1 MDVFFI
7 ILAVVLL
14 AVLTYKGMPV
24 ILASLLCACGLCLC
38 LGIDPYKAL
47 TETMMPGVGGFF
59 TNYLLIFLLGAL
71 LSEIMKA
78 SSATEAIASMLF
90 KIFGEK
96 YVMIALCLLGTVI
109 CLSGISMY
117 VAFFACTPIAISMLK
132 KANLPRRLW
141 IGAWTAGT
149 CTYAMTGP
157 FAPTM
162 QNAVGVKF
170 LGTTMSA
177 GWEIGLIGWVPFAI
191 VIFVYEYLSGV
202 RAKKRGEIFVVRPDE
217 TFTED
222 TDIKR
227 KPHWILPLIPIA
239 ALFIMVNVFS
249 LAIETGMLAAMGIMI
264 ICLWKYLPRD
274 GHTVSSMISTAFQNA
289 ALAVVNPA
297 MIVGFAAVMTSTPTF
312 LSLTNKVVELGSDP
326 LATAA
331 ALAGLASC
339 LSGSC
344 VAGLS
349 VAFPTCVQMFGNSG
363 LNLETLHRVATMGAG
378 TIDSLPH
385 SGALHGYTAITKE
398 NMKDV
403 YGDIFVVSV
412 LCPLGATILSIIA
425 AYLLGLVYV

>member
-1 MDVFFI
+1 MDVFFL

-24 ILASLLCACGLCLC
+24 ILASLLCACSLC
-38 LGIDPYKAL
+38 LGIDPYKAIM
-47 TETMMPGVGGFF
+47 ETMMPGVGGFF

-78 SSATEAIASMLF
+78 SGATESIASILF
-90 KIFGEK
+90 QIFGEK
-96 YVMIALCLLGTVI
+96 YVMISLCLLGTII

-132 KANLPRRLW
+132 RADLPRRLW

-177 GWEIGLIGWVPFAI
+177 GWKIGLIGWVPFTI
-191 VIFVYEYLSGV
+191 LIFLYEYRSGV
-202 RAKKRGEIFVVRPDE
+202 RAKKRGERFVIRPDE
-217 TFTED
+217 TFTDDED
-222 TDIKR
+222 IQS
-227 KPHWILPLIPIA
+227 KPHWILPLIPII
-239 ALFIMVNVFS
+239 ALFIMVNAFNF
-249 LAIETGMLAAMGIMI
+249 AIETGMLMATVIAI
-264 ICLWKYLPRD
+264 ICLWKHLPRD
-274 GHTVSSMISTAFQNA
+274 RKMASDMISTAFQNA
-289 ALAVVNPA
+289 MLSVVNPA
-297 MIVGFAAVMTSTPTF
+297 MIVGFASVVTTTSTF
-312 LSLTNKVVELGSDP
+312 QSLTGKVVESGGDP
-326 LATAA
+326 MITAA

-349 VAFPTCVQMFGNSG
+349 VAFPTCMQMFGNSG

-385 SGALHGYTAITKE
+385 SGALHGYAAITKE
-398 NMKDV
+398 KMKDV

-412 LCPLGATILSIIA
+412 LCPLGATIVSIAA

>member
-1 MDVFFI
+1 MDVFLI
-7 ILAVVLL
+7 ILSMLLL
-14 AVLTYKGMPV
+14 AVLTYRGMPV
-24 ILASLLCACGLCLC
+24 ILASLLCACGLCLAF
-38 LGIDPYKAL
+38 GIDPYIAL
-47 TETMMPGVGGFF
+47 TETMLPGVGGFF
-59 TNYLLIFLLGAL
+59 TSYLLIFLLGAL

-78 SSATEAIASMLF
+78 SNATEAIASVLF
-90 KIFGEK
+90 RFFGEK
-96 YVMIALCLLGTVI
+96 YVMIALCLLGTLI

-132 KANLPRRLW
+132 KADLPRRLW

-162 QNAVGVKF
+162 QNAVGVKY

-177 GWEIGLIGWVPFAI
+177 GWEIGLIGWIPFAI
-191 VIFVYEYLSGV
+191 IIFVYEYMSGM
-202 RAKKRGEIFVVRPDE
+202 RAKKRGEHFVVRPDE
-217 TFTED
+217 TFTD
-222 TDIKR
+222 DLDMQN

-239 ALFIMVNVFS
+239 ALFIMVNIFN
-249 LAIETGMLAAMGIMI
+249 LAIETGMLAATIITI
-264 ICLWKYLPRD
+264 ICLWNHLPHD
-274 GHTVSSMISTAFQNA
+274 GKTINAMISTAFNNA
-289 ALAVVNPA
+289 TLAVVNPA
-297 MIVGFAAVMTSTPTF
+297 MIVGFAAVVTSTPTF
-312 LSLTNKVVELGSDP
+312 ISLTEKVAGAGGDP
-326 LATAA
+326 MITAA

-385 SGALHGYTAITKE
+385 SGALHGYAAITKE
-398 NMKDV
+398 KMRDV
-403 YGDIFVVSV
+403 YGDVFVVSV
-412 LCPLGATILSIIA
+412 LCPLGATAVSIIA
-425 AYLLGLVYV
+425 AYLLNLVYV